1 MCFRQCQYIRG
12 QRKADTDSSGL
23 KVASRHFAGLAVTL
37 QIETDLLAFD
47 ELAHSG
53 AFNGRDMDERIGA
66 AIVRLN
72 EAEALGGIEPF
83 NCASGHDEPFI
94 AVLRSRNAKALQM
107 VIAIFERKVRS
118 ERGANRALTKASK
131 QNIDKHVCRAFE
143 RRGQRLVFKPDKF
156 AGRLSDNR
164 SCIPRGEPRL
174 RDSTRR
180 APPGACWQS
189 EAR

>member
-1 MCFRQCQYIRG
+1 MPGLDWIMCFRQCQYIRG
-12 QRKADTDSSGL
+12 QRKADTDLSGL

-83 NCASGHDEPFI
+83 NCASGHDEPFH
-94 AVLRSRNAKALQM
+94 SSTEKP
-107 VIAIFERKVRS
+107 
-118 ERGANRALTKASK
+118 
-131 QNIDKHVCRAFE
+131 
-143 RRGQRLVFKPDKF
+143 QRQSAAD
-156 AGRLSDNR
+156 GDSDF
-164 SCIPRGEPRL
+164 
-174 RDSTRR
+174 
-180 APPGACWQS
+180 
-189 EAR
+189 